1 MSLSFGASGRL
12 SFVIVAFA
20 GYLQLFVLFFDNII
34 YRTYPMFQ
42 ADRLQQT
49 V

>member
-20 GYLQLFVLFFDNII
+20 GYRQLFVLFSDNIHV
-34 YRTYPMFQ
+34 RSYPMFQ